1 MADEPQVLYAQQIH
15 FTVEPTTPL
24 VTMAEAA
31 EAAPPGTATE
41 LDGIMECS
49 VSEAADSVDTN
60 YYGSD
65 GYKTNAATLTALSVT
80 VSGHRIKDN
89 AAQNALEGQLRR
101 IGYLHVIRDADAT
114 AGQRGKR
121 YKVRVM
127 SFESGGPSSDVDK
140 LTVSLTGQ
148 GAPVAV

>member
-1 MADEPQVLYAQQIH
+1 MAEPDVLYAQHIH
-15 FTVEPTTPL
+15 FTLAPTTTL
-24 VTMAEAA
+24 VTLDEAA
-31 EAAPPGTATE
+31 AATPPTDATE

-49 VSEAADSVDTN
+49 VSAAADSVDTN
-60 YYGSD
+60 YMGSD
-65 GYKTNAATLTALSVT
+65 GYKRNAATLTALSIN

-89 AAQNALEGQLRR
+89 AAQNALEGQLRG

-140 LTVSLTGQ
+140 LTVSLIGQ